1 MADRPFAVMSITV
14 CSKSTPS
21 GTPPCHKDVN
31 GKTRSRS
38 SAAGCGDI
46 IAESA
51 AGLDRAVVSW
61 RGNPTPPGR
70 MAMPVFERPEAEIH
84 YEVHGSGHPLLLF

>member
-1 MADRPFAVMSITV
+1 
-14 CSKSTPS
+14 
-21 GTPPCHKDVN
+21 
-31 GKTRSRS
+31 
-38 SAAGCGDI
+38 
-46 IAESA
+46 
-51 AGLDRAVVSW
+51 VVSW